1 MPLTKGDGWDQAA
14 PNKKGKRLHQKPLF
28 DPGAERKG
36 RVALYGVGV
45 CVGVCSGWVQ
55 WVCAVGVY
63 SRCVQWVCAVGVCS
77 GCVQCFAARD
87 DKVNVQ
93 LRRLG

>member
-1 MPLTKGDGWDQAA
+1 MCA
-14 PNKKGKRLHQKPLF
+14 
-28 DPGAERKG
+28 
-36 RVALYGVGV
+36 
-45 CVGVCSGWVQ
+45 VGVCSGCVQ

-63 SRCVQWVCAVGVCS
+63 SGPAQWVCAVGVCS

-93 LRRLG
+93 LRRHG